1 MVGGLQQPWSE
12 EAEER
17 ETDSH
22 ENILEDHRGD
32 DDSGDGDDG
41 GDEKEEDLFKD
52 VLEDYEVDKKKD
64 ARYTKITLGRV
75 IDKDAPWTSCTQRL
89 PWTSC
94 T

>member
-41 GDEKEEDLFKD
+41 GGDGDEEEEDLFKD
-52 VLEDYEVDKKKD
+52 VLEDYEVDKITRCKIHKD
-64 ARYTKITLGRV
+64 
-75 IDKDAPWTSCTQRL
+75 
-89 PWTSC
+89 
-94 T
+94 

>member
-41 GDEKEEDLFKD
+41 GDEEEEYLFKD
-52 VLEDYEVDKKKD
+52 VLEDYEVDKITRCKIHKD
-64 ARYTKITLGRV
+64 YLG
-75 IDKDAPWTSCTQRL
+75 TSYR
-89 PWTSC
+89 
-94 T
+94 

>member
-41 GDEKEEDLFKD
+41 GGDGDDGGGESDEEEEDLFKD
-52 VLEDYEVDKKKD
+52 VLEDYEVDKKTNCKIHKD
-64 ARYTKITLGRV
+64 YLG
-75 IDKDAPWTSCTQRL
+75 TSYR
-89 PWTSC
+89 
-94 T
+94 

>member
-41 GDEKEEDLFKD
+41 GGDGDEEEEDLFKD
-52 VLEDYEVDKKKD
+52 VLEDYEVDKKTRCKIHKD
-64 ARYTKITLGRV
+64 YLG
-75 IDKDAPWTSCTQRL
+75 TSNR
-89 PWTSC
+89 
-94 T
+94 